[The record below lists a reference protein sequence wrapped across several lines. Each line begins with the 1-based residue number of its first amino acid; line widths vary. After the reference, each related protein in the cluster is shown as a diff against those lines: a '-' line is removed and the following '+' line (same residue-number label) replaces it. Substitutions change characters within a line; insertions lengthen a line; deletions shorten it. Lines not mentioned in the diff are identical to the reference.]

1 MALFLLIRN
10 KTKKV
15 KGGEQYLHKGVIR
28 LKRIV
33 PFIILLFLLAG
44 IIIGC
49 QKNLPKPGMKPKIVS
64 MDQLSY
70 YHAEIVPVY
79 NQNIKEIPSLFVQ
92 HEIKGNQIL
101 VECIVN
107 GVSFR
112 ESDHA
117 KQKIGK
123 MIVWVD
129 GKKNSE
135 VTSAAFIIKGL
146 SPGVH
151 KMKLEVV
158 KLNNESYGLTKEFI
172 VNIPR

>member
-28 LKRIV
+28 LKRTIR
-33 PFIILLFLLAG
+33 FFILLFMLTG
-44 IIIGC
+44 IVCGC
-49 QKNLPKPGMKPKIVS
+49 QKDLPKPETKPKIVS
-64 MDQLSY
+64 MEQSSMFQ
-70 YHAEIVPVY
+70 AEIVPVY
-79 NQNIKEIPSLFVQ
+79 NQNSKEIPSLFVQ
-92 HEIKGNQIL
+92 HEIKGNQVL

-112 ESDHA
+112 ESDHS

-123 MIVWVD
+123 MILSVD
-129 GKKNSE
+129 GIKNSE
-135 VTSAAFIIKGL
+135 VSSAAFIIKGL
-146 SPGVH
+146 TPGSH
-151 KMKLEVV
+151 KLKLEVV
-158 KLNNESYGLTKEFI
+158 KLNNEPYGLAKEFL